1 MILIFD
7 SIGGLSD
14 QKKNITSAINFC
26 NENNFKFTFRNA
38 TCRPINDPTV
48 YRLYN
53 FNEFFDPNTFSIYK
67 NYVIYDTIKNN
78 INHDNTYDF
87 FKEKIVGKCFRNEYK
102 DYLKD
107 IKNNIKNI
115 LLDCKKEYVI
125 IGGSFWSYYGYVY
138 DENIIHNIIQPSSK
152 IVKKY
157 NEIMNKLNCKE
168 YNFIHY
174 RYEEDWSNLLNRQNK
189 IYKRPLL
196 DTLIENIKFKRDL
209 PIYVCTSCIEKLHDN
224 KWMLKPLTEYSTI
237 LYKNE
242 NDMVDF
248 NYDECGYVDYL
259 IGKNAEELYGFSYSG
274 FSQNLNK
281 LKGTKNYYDLLDLP
295 FM

>member
-26 NENNFKFTFRNA
+26 NENNFKFTFHNA

-48 YRLYN
+48 YRLYS

-168 YNFIHY
+168 YYFIHY
-174 RYEEDWSNLLNRQNK
+174 RYE
-189 IYKRPLL
+189 
-196 DTLIENIKFKRDL
+196 
-209 PIYVCTSCIEKLHDN
+209 
-224 KWMLKPLTEYSTI
+224 
-237 LYKNE
+237 
-242 NDMVDF
+242 
-248 NYDECGYVDYL
+248 
-259 IGKNAEELYGFSYSG
+259 
-274 FSQNLNK
+274 
-281 LKGTKNYYDLLDLP
+281 
-295 FM
+295 